1 MLRIAFALAS
11 TFFCLFAAEP
21 LPEDRGAAGLH
32 QALKRLGTTARV
44 LYITAHPD
52 DEDGGT
58 ITWLTRSLG
67 ADVTLLSLTRGE
79 SGANLITG
87 DFFDSLGALRT
98 LELLRASQYYGCRV
112 RFTSH
117 IDYGYSKNVDEAW
130 RNWDREKVLG
140 EVVRVVRQEKPHII
154 IGRWQGNARDGHGHH
169 SAAGVVA
176 QLAYAAAADPTRF
189 PEQFKDGLAAWQ
201 TLKLY
206 GGNRR
211 ENDGWTIRV
220 DSGQFDPMLGRS
232 YAQIARDGLRWQRS
246 QGAGAVTSRPGP
258 QVSYYH
264 LLATRL
270 SGSRP
275 AKESSFFA
283 GLEDQLRYPGA
294 TTPAD
299 IARGLATVR
308 ERGTPRQAELWQ
320 QALHQSL
327 GIELEALVQPEK
339 PITGPMSMF
348 RPYETFSVA
357 TPGQTFDVALTFH
370 ARAGDVPIKPERL
383 ELVAP
388 AGWTVTEKKPGL
400 FAVTVPAQAAYTA
413 AYWHRNSVR
422 DLTYT
427 LDTPAR
433 FGQPLPAA
441 PLIARAHYSLAGVPA
456 SIDSEPRVSTIDTL
470 GVQQLRP
477 LAVGPALAVR
487 FSTEAG
493 VLAVERDRYQLR
505 TFVSNVS
512 SKPVTATV
520 RLDLPAGWRSE
531 PPQAE
536 MRFEKENDEASAA
549 FTVIAPPASGKG
561 ADINVTAVASTGGQ
575 EYRADFQPHTFAS
588 LDTLYLTRPARHTI
602 RRVDVKTATGLRV
615 GYVAGTGD
623 DVPQTLGQLGVAYDL
638 LDTAALATGDL
649 SKYQTIML
657 GIRAYAARNDVKT
670 YNQRLLDYVAQGG
683 VLIVQYNTP
692 EYDAG
697 YGPFPY
703 SMGRNPEEV
712 SEENAPVAILDPAD
726 PVFRLPNKIEAVDF
740 NDWVEQ
746 RGSKFF
752 ATWDPRWKPLIETHD
767 TGQAPQKGAWLV
779 ARHGKGLY
787 VYCALAWYRQ
797 LPFAV
802 PGAVRLFANLISL
815 PATAR

>member
-1 MLRIAFALAS
+1 MPPLPRTLLLICCTAL
-11 TFFCLFAAEP
+11 LFAADP

-44 LYITAHPD
+44 LYVTAHPD

-58 ITWLTRSLG
+58 IAWLTRGLG

-98 LELLRASQYYGCRV
+98 LELMRAAQYYGCRV
-112 RFTSH
+112 RFTTH
-117 IDYGYSKNVDEAW
+117 VDYGYSKNVDEAW
-130 RNWDREKVLG
+130 RNWNRDKLLG
-140 EVVRVVRQEKPHII
+140 EVVKVVREERPHVI

-169 SAAGVVA
+169 SAAGVMA
-176 QLAYAAAADPTRF
+176 QLAFTAAGDPARF
-189 PEQFKDGLAAWQ
+189 PGQLPPWQ
-201 TLKLY
+201 ALKLY

-211 ENDGWTIRV
+211 ENDEWTIAV
-220 DSGQFDPMLGRS
+220 DSGLFDPILGRS

-258 QVSYYH
+258 QIGYYH
-264 LLATRL
+264 LLATKL
-270 SGSRP
+270 PSRR
-275 AKESSFFA
+275 AKEKSFFE
-283 GLEDQLRYPGA
+283 GLEDQIRYPGA
-294 TTPAD
+294 ATPA
-299 IARGLATVR
+299 AVAKGLETVR
-308 ERGTPRQAELWQ
+308 KTGTPRQVDRWQ
-320 QALHQSL
+320 QALNQLL
-327 GIELEALVQPEK
+327 GVEVEALVQPER
-339 PITGPMSMF
+339 PITGPASMF

-357 TPGQTFDVALTFH
+357 TPGQTFDVAVTFH
-370 ARAGDVPIKPERL
+370 ARAPGESVQPGRL

-388 AGWTVTEKKPGL
+388 AGWMVVEKQPGR
-400 FAVTVPAQAAYTA
+400 FTVTVPEQAAPTA
-413 AYWHRNSVR
+413 AFWRRDSVR
-422 DLTYT
+422 ELTYS
-427 LDTPAR
+427 LDDPAR
-433 FGQPLPAA
+433 FGHPLPAP
-441 PLIARAHYSLAGVPA
+441 PLLARAHYSFRGVNGVA
-456 SIDSEPRVSTIDTL
+456 EGEPQVSTIDTL

-487 FSTEAG
+487 FTTDSG
-493 VLAVERDRYQLR
+493 VLPLNRDRYRLR
-505 TFVSNVS
+505 AVVRNVS
-512 SKPVTATV
+512 SKPISATV
-520 RLDLPAGWRSE
+520 RLELPAGWRSD
-531 PPQAE
+531 PAQARL
-536 MRFEKENDEASAA
+536 RFEKENEETSVPFEVVAPAGALADAA
-549 FTVIAPPASGKG
+549 
-561 ADINVTAVASTGGQ
+561 VTAVALAVGR
-575 EYRADFQPHTFAS
+575 EYRSGFQPHTFTN

-602 RRVDVKTATGLRV
+602 RRVDVKTASGLRV

-623 DVPQTLGQLGVAYDL
+623 DVPQTLDQLGVPYDL

-649 SKYQTIML
+649 TRYSTILL
-657 GIRAYAARNDVKT
+657 GIRAYAARTDVKT

-692 EYDAG
+692 EYDNN
-697 YGPFPY
+697 YGPYTY

-712 SEENAPVAILDPAD
+712 SEENAPVTLLDPAD
-726 PVFRLPNKIEAVDF
+726 AVFQSPNRITAADF
-740 NDWVEQ
+740 DGWVEQ

-752 ATWDPRWKPLIETHD
+752 STWDARWQPLIETHD
-767 TGQAPQKGAWLV
+767 TGQDPQKGAWLV

-802 PGAVRLFANLISL
+802 PGAVRIFANLISL